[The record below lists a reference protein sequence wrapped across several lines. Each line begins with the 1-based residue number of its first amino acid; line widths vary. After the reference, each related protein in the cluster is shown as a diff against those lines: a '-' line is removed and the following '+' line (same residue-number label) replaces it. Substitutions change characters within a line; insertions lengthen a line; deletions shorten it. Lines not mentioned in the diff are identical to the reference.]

1 MDNKID
7 RKKVLIVGEY
17 KLAKAIASSLLKRGC
32 SVTVINDDSEECER
46 LAEIKGLSVIF
57 GNGTR
62 KSVLK
67 DASVESSDI
76 VIAVTECDEKNLI
89 I

>member
-46 LAEIKGLSVIF
+46 LAEIK
-57 GNGTR
+57 
-62 KSVLK
+62 
-67 DASVESSDI
+67 
-76 VIAVTECDEKNLI
+76 
-89 I
+89 